1 MFAVTTKR
9 YFFEVSNRKH
19 QIYART
25 IFEINFFLST
35 FTDILQHFFAILDTI
50 IVRTQYKLDFSGL
63 SGRSTSG
70 NARDEEGNSGM
81 QGSDSKGS
89 ATSEGSM
96 WQYGMRRGK
105 GDARRTRVSFLLF

>member
-1 MFAVTTKR
+1 M
-9 YFFEVSNRKH
+9 
-19 QIYART
+19 
-25 IFEINFFLST
+25 NFCNAKNFLIHFLS
-35 FTDILQHFFAILDTI
+35 INLI
-50 IVRTQYKLDFSGL
+50 IVGFRKQYKLDFSGL
-63 SGRSTSG
+63 SGRATS

-89 ATSEGSM
+89 ATSEASM